1 MDTLNLIQTPDE
13 LLKYM
18 NQNIVY
24 GFVGKNGKKYTD
36 MFSKEWN
43 DWYSQCFVQN
53 GEEVLES
60 KIGTCWDQVE
70 LERLWFETNGYI
82 VHTFF
87 MWFEV
92 NRENNYPTH
101 TFLIYESNNKYY
113 WFENA
118 FESERGIHEF
128 DSLDEA
134 IKCVKS
140 KQIKYTKNNFPN
152 LSIGDMESLAVYEYS
167 KPANNI
173 GVDKYLNHVTS
184 TKYVSKKRKNKLSH
198 KF

>member
-1 MDTLNLIQTPDE
+1 MDILNLIQTPDE

-18 NQNIVY
+18 NQNIAY

-36 MFSKEWN
+36 MFSEEWD

-53 GEEVLES
+53 GEEVLKS
-60 KIGTCWDQVE
+60 KTGTCWDQVE
-70 LERLWFETNGYI
+70 LERLWFERNGYTI
-82 VHTFF
+82 HTFF

-92 NRENNYPTH
+92 NKENNYPTH

-128 DSLDEA
+128 NSLDEA

-152 LSIGDMESLAVYEYS
+152 SSTDDMESLVVYEYF
-167 KPANNI
+167 KPANHI
-173 GVDKYLNHVTS
+173 GVDEYLNHVTS
-184 TKYVSKKRKNKLSH
+184 TKYVSKKKEKQIS
-198 KF
+198 K